1 MCSVKER
8 VLLWYIINLREIN
21 DNMIFK
27 CIFIENIILY
37 VII

>member
-21 DNMIFK
+21 DNMVFIS
-27 CIFIENIILY
+27 IFIENIILY
-37 VII
+37 VIV